1 MGFRIM
7 PSNREFFQDFQALSD
22 NLIAVVTC
30 FDELLADIGNAEAR
44 HDAVINA
51 ERRGDEL
58 IRQTLHRLDGSFVTP
73 FDRED
78 IHSLAEALE
87 DVVDEVYHISESIVL
102 TGIKEVLP
110 EVKEQSQVLVT
121 MSRLVRR
128 LTDSLQEIHNIRGV
142 LEELDSLE
150 TDGDRIYRRMVAR
163 LFSGEFDAL
172 DVIKW
177 KDIGAAL
184 EAALDR
190 IEDVGDIVESILVK
204 HA

>member
-1 MGFRIM
+1 M
-7 PSNREFFQDFQALSD
+7 PSNKEFFEDFQALSD
-22 NLIAVVTC
+22 NLIAIVGR
-30 FDELLADIGNAEAR
+30 FSEALGDIGNLEER
-44 HDAVINA
+44 HKAVTAA

-78 IHSLAEALE
+78 IHGLAEALE
-87 DVVDEVYHISESIVL
+87 DVVDEVYHVSESML
-102 TGIKEVLP
+102 LMGITEVLP
-110 EVKEQSQVLVT
+110 EVKEQSDVLVA
-121 MSRLVRR
+121 MSALVRR
-128 LTDSLQEIHNIRGV
+128 LTDSLQNMRNV
-142 LEELDSLE
+142 RPLLEELDALE

-163 LFSGEFDAL
+163 LFGGEFDAL

-190 IEDVGDIVESILVK
+190 IEDLGDIVESILVK